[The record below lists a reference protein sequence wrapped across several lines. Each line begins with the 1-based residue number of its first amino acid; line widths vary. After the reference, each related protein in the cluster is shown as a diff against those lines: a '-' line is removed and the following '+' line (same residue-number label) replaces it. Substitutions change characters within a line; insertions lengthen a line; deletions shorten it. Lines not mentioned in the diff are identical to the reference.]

1 MYCQMPII
9 TLTSDWRNYDYYVA
23 AMKGQILG
31 ACPEVTIVDI
41 SHHIQS
47 FSISQAA
54 YVVRNSYRY
63 FPDGTIH
70 IVAVNS
76 ESGPDR
82 PHVAVRA
89 MNHYFIACD
98 TGLFMLIVENEPDEA
113 VVLSGQTKRN
123 GVITDIGIFAQAAC
137 ELVKGTPLAEL
148 GEKYPNLKRQVPILP
163 AIDESTINGTVIYID
178 SFRNAITNINAELF
192 DKIGR
197 KRKFDIFIQSNHY
210 RVNKINRH
218 YYESSVGELLVLF
231 NSTGFL
237 EIAINNGNAA
247 DLLNLSTGSA
257 VRIKFHG

>member
-1 MYCQMPII
+1 
-9 TLTSDWRNYDYYVA
+9 
-23 AMKGQILG
+23 MKGQILG

-41 SHHIQS
+41 SHNIQS

-54 YVVRNSYRY
+54 YVVRHSYRN

-76 ESGPDR
+76 EAGPDK

-98 TGLFMLIVENEPDEA
+98 TGLFMLIMENEPDEA
-113 VVLSGQTKRN
+113 VVLSSKTKGN
-123 GVITDIGIFAQAAC
+123 GVITTDIGIFARAAC
-137 ELVKGTPLAEL
+137 ELIKGTPLAEL
-148 GEKYPNLKRQVPILP
+148 GEIYPNLKRQVPILP
-163 AIDESTINGTVIYID
+163 AIDKSAINGTVVYID
-178 SFRNAITNINAELF
+178 SFRNAITNINTQLF
-192 DKIGR
+192 DKIGG

-210 RVNKINRH
+210 HVNKINRH

-247 DLLNLSTGSA
+247 DLLNLSIGSA
-257 VRIKFHG
+257 VRIKFHD